1 MGRPR
6 GFDEAIAVDAAAEVF
21 RRGGYAAAS
30 VDHLV
35 EATGMHRGSLY
46 NAFGS
51 KHGLFLRVLDAAAEP
66 AADPGDR
73 LDVLLVAL
81 LELAA
86 VDVRVRDR
94 AAGMIDE
101 YGLTAEQLGERLLA
115 RAEVHS
121 EGKPR

>member
-1 MGRPR
+1 
-6 GFDEAIAVDAAAEVF
+6 
-21 RRGGYAAAS
+21 
-30 VDHLV
+30 
-35 EATGMHRGSLY
+35 MHRGSLY

-51 KHGLFLRVLDAAAEP
+51 KHGLFLRVLDAAAAP
-66 AADPGDR
+66 DADPTDR

-94 AAGMIDE
+94 VKDIISE
-101 YGLTAEQLGERLLA
+101 NYLTAKQLGERLLA
-115 RAEVHS
+115 RAELHS

>member
-6 GFDEAIAVDAAAEVF
+6 GFDEAIAVDAAAAVF

-66 AADPGDR
+66 DADPGDR

-121 EGKPR
+121 EGKP

>member
-30 VDHLV
+30 VDQLV

-51 KHGLFLRVLDAAAEP
+51 KHGLFLRVLDAAADP
-66 AADPGDR
+66 DADPGDR

-94 AAGMIDE
+94 AADMIAE
-101 YGLTAEQLGERLLA
+101 YGFTAEQLGERLLA

-121 EGKPR
+121 EGKP